1 MQTNEKVPVTKV
13 TRVSDMRTLANVNDD
28 SLLLVV
34 QDGKGWKIKYSAL
47 KKLILDDAIQ
57 KSKSFQEAEASKIQT
72 KMSKLE
78 NNVEEL
84 SSNLQKKS
92 GKYSLPEIQS
102 NLKQLSAKVNYDFN
116 ELSNASTNFF
126 TNAEADN
133 LKNEVLKIKNTAQNK
148 LSSLDNDITNVRS
161 TIDESKKTIQQLS
174 VDFNIAS
181 NVVENKIQQQQQSIQ
196 NVKKYTDDI
205 KDELIDKLTSAN
217 SGIEEANKDNQN
229 QFKNISA
236 FIKDLNYKIVEN
248 SKTINMLNSLLQTL
262 KTDMQACKDLQNNLS
277 NDMKKIEAKED
288 QKLQELDGKLFGVST
303 QQRQPNGTLSTTVLQ
318 TGLLDDLSS
327 ALSSLSTSL
336 SK

>member
-1 MQTNEKVPVTKV
+1 
-13 TRVSDMRTLANVNDD
+13 
-28 SLLLVV
+28 
-34 QDGKGWKIKYSAL
+34 
-47 KKLILDDAIQ
+47 
-57 KSKSFQEAEASKIQT
+57 
-72 KMSKLE
+72 MSKLE

-181 NVVENKIQQQQQSIQ
+181 NVVENKI
-196 NVKKYTDDI
+196 
-205 KDELIDKLTSAN
+205 
-217 SGIEEANKDNQN
+217 
-229 QFKNISA
+229 
-236 FIKDLNYKIVEN
+236 
-248 SKTINMLNSLLQTL
+248 
-262 KTDMQACKDLQNNLS
+262 
-277 NDMKKIEAKED
+277 
-288 QKLQELDGKLFGVST
+288 
-303 QQRQPNGTLSTTVLQ
+303 
-318 TGLLDDLSS
+318 
-327 ALSSLSTSL
+327 
-336 SK
+336 